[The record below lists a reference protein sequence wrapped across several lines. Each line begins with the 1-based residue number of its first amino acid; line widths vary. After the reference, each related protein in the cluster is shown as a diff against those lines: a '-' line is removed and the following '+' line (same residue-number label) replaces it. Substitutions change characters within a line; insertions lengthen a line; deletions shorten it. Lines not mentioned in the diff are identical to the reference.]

1 MPRHMIH
8 VVIADDHP
16 VVRVGL
22 KRIVA
27 DQADMTLTA
36 EAATSQELMECLD
49 RVPCDVVLL
58 DISMPG
64 RGGLEALAELR
75 RHYPKIAV
83 LVLSVYPEEQYGPR
97 VLKLGAAG
105 YVNKDVAS
113 EEIVRAIRKAATGG
127 KYVSPKL
134 AERIAADLSANTQ
147 LPVHATLSHR
157 EFQVMRLIAS
167 GKTVS
172 EIARELSLSKK
183 TISTHRAR
191 LLEKMRLRT
200 NAELT
205 FYAIQNDLIDFH
217 SSK

>member
-1 MPRHMIH
+1 MIQ

-27 DQADMTLTA
+27 DQPDMTVSA
-36 EAATSQELMECLD
+36 EAATSQELMECLGK
-49 RVPCDVVLL
+49 VPCDVVLL

-75 RHYPKIAV
+75 RQHPKVAV

-97 VLKLGAAG
+97 VLRLGAAG
-105 YVNKDVAS
+105 YINKDAAS
-113 EEIVRAIRKAATGG
+113 DEIVHAIRKACAGG

-134 AERIAADLSANTQ
+134 AERIAADLSANAR
-147 LPVHATLSHR
+147 LPAHETLSQR

-172 EIARELSLSKK
+172 QIARELSLSKK
-183 TISTHRAR
+183 TVSTHRAR
-191 LLEKMRLRT
+191 LLEKMRLKT
-200 NAELT
+200 NADLT
-205 FYAIQNDLIDFH
+205 FYAIQNELIDL
-217 SSK
+217 SSTK